1 MTQLPTVSRIER
13 VAKLLHLV
21 IIVVFS
27 VQMEAFNET
36 RESLM
41 ASGISNIMTI
51 VEYTLLFEKRV

>member
-36 RESLM
+36 RESLL